1 MLISLTILLS
11 SLLLGSMVFFAGIVA
26 PSIFRSLG
34 QSEAMDYTRHLFP
47 RYYLWCIVLSGIA
60 TLCAGIAQSYIA
72 ILLAIVL
79 AGFVYGRQSLMKKVT
94 EARDR
99 WMDSDSPQDK
109 ARYKS
114 LHKRSVIINGFQI
127 LALLLIVVA
136 NQVLYPR

>member
-11 SLLLGSMVFFAGIVA
+11 SLLLGSMVFFAGIVT

-34 QSEAMDYTRHLFP
+34 QQEAMDHTRHLFP

-60 TLCAGIAQSYIA
+60 TLTASIAQSYIA
-72 ILLAIVL
+72 MLLVIVL
-79 AGFVYGRQSLMKKVT
+79 AGFIYGRQSLMKKVA

-99 WMDSDSPQDK
+99 WTDTDSPQDK

-127 LALLLIVVA
+127 LVLLLIVFA